1 MKELLGKKIG
11 MTQVFDEAGNMVPV
25 TVIEAGPC
33 VVTQVKTVENDG
45 YSAVQVGFDKAKKI
59 GKPLTGHL
67 KELNARYL
75 RELRVDKPEEYK
87 IGQEIKAG
95 IFKPGEMISV
105 SGLSI
110 GKGFAGTVKRFHHH
124 RGPMTHGSKS
134 HRLPGSIG
142 AGTTPGR
149 VFKGR
154 GMPGRM
160 GGGRATVKGLRVV
173 NVDADRNIIMIAGT
187 VPGKKGNLVEIRKQ

>member
-1 MKELLGKKIG
+1 MNELLGKKIG
-11 MTQVFDEAGNMVPV
+11 MTQVFDEGGNMVPV
-25 TVIEAGPC
+25 TVVEAGPC
-33 VVTQVKTVENDG
+33 VVTQVKTLENDG
-45 YSAVQVGFDKAKKI
+45 YSAVQVGFDKTKKI
-59 GKPLTGHL
+59 GKPLKGHL

-87 IGQEIKAG
+87 VGQEIKAE
-95 IFKPGEMISV
+95 IFKPGDMVSV
-105 SGLSI
+105 SGMSI

-142 AGTTPGR
+142 AGTSPGR

-160 GGGRATVKGLRVV
+160 GGGRVTVKGLRVV
-173 NVDADRNIIMIAGT
+173 NVDASKNIIMIAGAM
-187 VPGKKGNLVEIRKQ
+187 PGKKGNLVEIRKQ